1 MKKKIKI
8 VSKEEYLKI
17 FEEKTTRNK
26 QARTGFN
33 SIMGKYVGPG
43 IEFHPKKFR
52 PGEIIHTVA
61 YHYVEDEYGNDI
73 NQNIIFVNPNI
84 VTGEYRVVKSDFNGG
99 WYCVK
104 IKDIWGGT
112 GTTAYVGKDAIL
124 ENFKKVK

>member
-84 VTGEYRVVKSDFNGG
+84 VTGE
-99 WYCVK
+99 
-104 IKDIWGGT
+104 
-112 GTTAYVGKDAIL
+112 
-124 ENFKKVK
+124 